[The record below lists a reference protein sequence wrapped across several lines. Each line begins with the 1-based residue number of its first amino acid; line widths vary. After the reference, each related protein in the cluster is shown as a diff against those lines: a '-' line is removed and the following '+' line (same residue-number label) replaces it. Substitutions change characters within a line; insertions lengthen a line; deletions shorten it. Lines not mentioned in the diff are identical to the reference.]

1 MSSPRERSN
10 VLVMAAQASLPS
22 VHVGL
27 NLVFLV
33 PGESGGFEVYARQ
46 LLPRLVAAAP
56 AGWRFTAFVGEEAA
70 GGDFGME
77 EVVVPVR
84 ASNRVEW
91 VRGEQQHLPRLA
103 RRAGCDLVHSLA
115 STAPLWGR
123 FKRVVTIHDLI
134 YRRFP
139 EAHLGWKARG
149 MALLVPLAARR
160 ADRVIAVSEA
170 TAADIRQQLH
180 VRSVDVVPNGVDL
193 PGPVTTPGPELRAR
207 LEIGERRVILCLAA
221 KRPHKNLLRLIEAA
235 ATLDGAVLVIAGYP
249 TDHEEELRAVANP
262 DRVRLLG
269 WVDDADREG
278 LYGIASVFA
287 FPSLYEGFGL
297 PVLEAMV
304 RGVPVVCSSTPALA
318 EVAGDAALQVDP
330 LDAAALATALGRVLG
345 DPHEADRLRAAGRER
360 ATRFS
365 WDRAAQLTLDVYRR
379 A

>member
-1 MSSPRERSN
+1 M
-10 VLVMAAQASLPS
+10 
-22 VHVGL
+22 HVGV

-46 LLPRLVAAAP
+46 LLPRLAAAAP
-56 AGWRFTAFVGEEAA
+56 GSWRFTAFVGEEAA
-70 GGDFGME
+70 GGSFGMD

-91 VRGEQQHLPRLA
+91 VRGEQQHLPRMA

-115 STAPLWGR
+115 STAPVWGR

-170 TAADIRQQLH
+170 TAQDIRGQLH
-180 VRSVDVVPNGVDL
+180 VNGIDVVPNGVDL
-193 PGPVTTPGPELRAR
+193 PGPERTPEAELRAR
-207 LEIGERRVILCLAA
+207 LDLGDRRVVLCLAA

-235 ATLDGAVLVIAGYP
+235 AGLDDAVLVIAGYP
-249 TDHEEELRAVANP
+249 TDHEDELRAAADA

-269 WVDDADREG
+269 WVGDADREG
-278 LYGIASVFA
+278 LYGAASVFA

-330 LDAAALATALGRVLG
+330 LDTAGLTAALRRVLG
-345 DPHEADRLRAAGRER
+345 DPAEAERLRGAGRER
-360 ATRFS
+360 AARFS
-365 WDRAAQLTLDVYRR
+365 WDRAAQQTLDVYRR

>member
-1 MSSPRERSN
+1 
-10 VLVMAAQASLPS
+10 
-22 VHVGL
+22 VHIGV

-46 LLPRLVAAAP
+46 LLPRLAAAAP
-56 AGWRFTAFVGEEAA
+56 ADWRFTAFVGEEAA
-70 GGDFGME
+70 GGSFGMD

-91 VRGEQQHLPRLA
+91 VRGEQQYLPRLA
-103 RRAGCDLVHSLA
+103 RRAGCDVVHSLA
-115 STAPLWGR
+115 STAPVWGR

-139 EAHLGWKARG
+139 EAHLGLKARG

-170 TAADIRQQLH
+170 TASDIRAQLH
-180 VRSVDVVPNGVDL
+180 VGAIDVVPNGVDL
-193 PGPVTTPGPELRAR
+193 PDEARTPAAELRAR
-207 LEIGERRVILCLAA
+207 LDLGDRPVVLCLAA
-221 KRPHKNLLRLIEAA
+221 KRPHKNLLRLIQAA
-235 ATLDGAVLVIAGYP
+235 SALGDDVALVIAGYP
-249 TDHEEELRAVANP
+249 TDHEDELRAAADP
-262 DRVRLLG
+262 ERVRLLG
-269 WVDDADREG
+269 WVGDADREG
-278 LYGIASVFA
+278 LYALASVFA

-304 RGVPVVCSSTPALA
+304 RGVPVVCSNTPALA

-330 LDAAALATALGRVLG
+330 LRVDQLTQALRRVLE
-345 DPHEADRLRAAGRER
+345 DPAEADRLRAAGHER
-360 ATRFS
+360 AKSFS
-365 WDRAAQLTLDVYRR
+365 WDRAAELTLDVYRR